1 MRQTYTYR
9 KREREK
15 ERERERQRI
24 KEREREREKKRA
36 RARQGEQYTHF
47 TEFGK
52 WKRIQHIKSLLTKLT
67 DMSKCFVGT
76 VHVLPLPTI

>member
-1 MRQTYTYR
+1 MG
-9 KREREK
+9 
-15 ERERERQRI
+15 EREREREREPNSARERMN
-24 KEREREREKKRA
+24 EREREREKKRA